1 MRSKIEGSLNN
12 CGTTWE
18 HRSEDTDTANCSYCG
33 SLTPAD
39 FIKFMSQSGTSFSG
53 SDWKYGY
60 PHKFYVEPVNPK
72 ADELV
77 EMGSGSGDGTDPLDY
92 WSCFNHPVYMNAS
105 NKTKNCSCPIEKATG
120 YWKRPIMGKRARLF
134 FKFYT
139 NHIKDATP
147 EEFEEIRKISTK
159 FFGIDWQI
167 NGDKLQYTAPRTNS
181 FYGYQRAGEVKE
193 DGEPNH
199 SL

>member
-1 MRSKIEGSLNN
+1 MRNKIEGSLNN

-18 HRSEDTDTANCSYCG
+18 IRTEEVSSGNCSYCG
-33 SLTPAD
+33 SLSPAD
-39 FIKFMSQSGTSFSG
+39 FIKFMNQPGTSFSG

-77 EMGSGSGDGTDPLDY
+77 QVGTKSGDGTDSSDY
-92 WSCFNHPVYMNAS
+92 WSCFAHPVYSN
-105 NKTKNCSCPIEKATG
+105 NKTKTCSCPIENGRTG
-120 YWKRPIMGKRARLF
+120 HYNRPIMGKRARLF

-139 NHIKDATP
+139 IHIKDATP

-167 NGDKLQYTAPRTNS
+167 NGDKLQYMAPRTSS
-181 FYGYQRAGEVKE
+181 FYGYQRAGEIKE